1 MPIEWTRAATD
12 HLIRQKRR
20 GNERYHDMDGRSRV
34 SFWETTARRLYQDLQ
49 FSCSARQI
57 LLSGEMKEVEVA
69 GPEQASVTIGL
80 SEADS
85 GSSPALPDNVF
96 NNVLSEDVNMEDINH
111 GDNDNN
117 ELILLEDG
125 VVTESSDDDNE
136 EESSGEEE
144 DNNDKE
150 EGSSYEEEGSSYE
163 EEGNNNE
170 KEGNN
175 NEDDCN
181 NDEEEHNY
189 DEEKVIYQ
197 SGDFVYYHD
206 NGLQKLGKLRAIL
219 KDENGNY
226 ELRVQLIL
234 NYDDLPGNLK
244 GLSRR
249 RRSLTGEV

>member
-12 HLIRQKRR
+12 HLIRQRR
-20 GNERYHDMDGRSRV
+20 
-34 SFWETTARRLYQDLQ
+34 
-49 FSCSARQI
+49 I
-57 LLSGEMKEVEVA
+57 LLSGEMEEVEVA

-85 GSSPALPDNVF
+85 GSSPFSHDSRNEALPDNVF

-125 VVTESSDDDNE
+125 VVTESSDDDNKK
-136 EESSGEEE
+136 ESSGEEE

-150 EGSSYEEEGSSYE
+150 EGSSYEEEG
-163 EEGNNNE
+163 
-170 KEGNN
+170 NN

-189 DEEKVIYQ
+189 DEEKGDGNEEEVIHQ
-197 SGDFVYYHD
+197 IVKALDEDKIPSCDGEFVRTPSNIY
-206 NGLQKLGKLRAIL
+206 I
-219 KDENGNY
+219 GNK
-226 ELRVQLIL
+226 
-234 NYDDLPGNLK
+234 K
-244 GLSRR
+244 GQNFYNS
-249 RRSLTGEV
+249 STQGFY